1 VADAKTVPGA
11 VTAASVLLGIKAALG
26 VLIGLALL
34 AVSSRRHFTFAGQV
48 IAHRRAGLGVL
59 LLILAVVTVV
69 VLVGL
74 VRLSAAARIGAFVL
88 EGVSVVLALTRIG
101 SRPGLSILS
110 IGISI
115 VVVVL
120 LLTGSSSRAFQPT

>member
-1 VADAKTVPGA
+1 MADAKTVPGA

-115 VVVVL
+115 VVVLL